1 MARVTIIGDGPGG
14 LSAAL
19 FLAKKGMDVTVFGKN
34 ETALHYAMLYNY
46 LGIPEVTGQEFARI
60 AREQVAKFGATFVA
74 QNVAQVEKGADGF
87 ICTAEDSSTVVSQY
101 VVLAEGKGLKLARTL
116 NLEETD
122 AGVKVDRD
130 GRTAIDG
137 LYAVGRMT
145 RRTRS
150 QTVISAGEGAQRQP
164 PEPRAPGAHTA
175 TTPKPSRAADLKG
188 PPGAG
193 PPGRPHPQP

>member
-1 MARVTIIGDGPGG
+1 MSKVVIIGDGPGG

-19 FLAKKGMDVTVFGKN
+19 FLAKNGQDVTVFGKN

-46 LGIPEVTGQEFARI
+46 LGIPEITGPEFARI
-60 AREQVAKFGATFVA
+60 AREQVSHFGATLMA
-74 QNVAQVEKGADGF
+74 QNITQVEKNGDGF
-87 ICTAEDSSTVVSQY
+87 VCTAEDGSTYASKY
-101 VVLAEGKGLKLARTL
+101 VMLAEGKGLKLARTL

-137 LYAVGRMT
+137 LYAIGRMT

-150 QTVISAGEGAQRQP
+150 QTVISAGEGA
-164 PEPRAPGAHTA
+164 AAA
-175 TTPKPSRAADLKG
+175 LDILSREVGKDVNDFDSL
-188 PPGAG
+188 P
-193 PPGRPHPQP
+193 

>member
-1 MARVTIIGDGPGG
+1 MSKVLVVGDGPGG

-19 FLAKKGMDVTVFGKN
+19 FLAKKGQDVTVFGKN

-46 LGIPEVTGQEFARI
+46 LGIPQIAGPEFARV
-60 AREQVAKFGATFVA
+60 AREQVNQFGAVFVG
-74 QNVAQVEKGADGF
+74 QNITQVEKDDEGFVCTSEDG
-87 ICTAEDSSTVVSQY
+87 SRYSGNY

-130 GRTAIDG
+130 GCTAIDG
-137 LYAVGRMT
+137 LYAIGRMT

-150 QTVISAGEGAQRQP
+150 QAVISAGEGA
-164 PEPRAPGAHTA
+164 AAA
-175 TTPKPSRAADLKG
+175 LDILSRE
-188 PPGAG
+188 AG
-193 PPGRPHPQP
+193 KDVNDFDSLS